1 MQGDVV
7 AGVAFGELGSPAIW
21 KPSTGGVALSW
32 VSSGKQRFG
41 LSSAS
46 FEGTS
51 QTGPELTLEVV
62 IGERNDVQEFRSVD
76 GSSSSTG

>member
-1 MQGDVV
+1 MHGD
-7 AGVAFGELGSPAIW
+7 GVAEVAFEELASPAIW
-21 KPSTGGVALSW
+21 KPSPGGVVLSW

-41 LSSAS
+41 LSGSS

-62 IGERNDVQEFRSVD
+62 DAA
-76 GSSSSTG
+76 GSFSATG